1 MKTLISGIVDSY
13 LLKGQS
19 DTSSQLKNMSQE
31 QNVAIRASLKLSVS
45 ENCASEP
52 SRKDGWVDD

>member
-1 MKTLISGIVDSY
+1 MKTVISGIVGSY

-31 QNVAIRASLKLSVS
+31 QNVARPREPEAAS
-45 ENCASEP
+45 ENRASEP